1 MFLESPPQLNFQ
13 SLCSLAPPE
22 SIRLHGINDTELDGR
37 RAEIMEGPVTLPT
50 SFFYEE
56 MSTVNKPNLEVLL
69 QEVTSTLKTCL
80 EDSDT

>member
-1 MFLESPPQLNFQ
+1 
-13 SLCSLAPPE
+13 
-22 SIRLHGINDTELDGR
+22 
-37 RAEIMEGPVTLPT
+37 MEGPVTLPT